1 MRIDELPEEFKKYML
16 VLSNN
21 SQYLVNGK
29 QKEAIT
35 NSVSLFVEVNNGSVI
50 NKAFI
55 VEFKLDIQAT
65 KDYFEENR
73 DKILNK
79 DGTKLLTRS
88 GEV

>member
-88 GEV
+88 EEV

>member
-1 MRIDELPEEFKKYML
+1 MRIDELPEEFKQYMMI
-16 VLSNN
+16 LSND

-29 QKEAIT
+29 QKEVII
-35 NSVSLFVEVNNGSVI
+35 NSSFSFATLPNGSVI

-73 DKILNK
+73 DRILNK
-79 DGTKLLTRS
+79 DGTKLLTRN